1 MVGDGPVDVPPAT
14 AGLAARSGAEPAGAA
29 ETLLEQPFDGDSLYA
44 LRATLEAHA
53 SRAGL
58 PDGRVMDLVM
68 TVHELATNVIV
79 HGAGSGRVRIRR
91 VDGALRCEITDAGPP
106 GAGTGVLVG
115 DVAGAGTGDAPDDGA
130 GDGAGEG
137 TGNASGD
144 GAGDGVGWPI
154 RHGHGL
160 WIARHLTDGFTL
172 ATGPEGTVAAV
183 DFTLPSV
190 SVEASPFELVRH
202 DRGSYVLL
210 ELTGPLIEQA
220 AELINAVVGD
230 IASGG
235 RPRLVLDLSGVTFWD
250 AVGVAALIMAQEQVR
265 AASGVLVLAG
275 PAPGFR
281 ERLDA
286 LSPTPFTLYADRD
299 EAAGR
304 FGTESGS

>member
-1 MVGDGPVDVPPAT
+1 MVGDGPVDVPPAA
-14 AGLAARSGAEPAGAA
+14 AGLPARPGAEPGAGAA

-68 TVHELATNVIV
+68 TVHELATNVIL
-79 HGAGSGRVRIRR
+79 HGAGSGRVRICR

-106 GAGTGVLVG
+106 GADTDVLAARVARDPAGGVARGGGT
-115 DVAGAGTGDAPDDGA
+115 DDGA
-130 GDGAGEG
+130 D
-137 TGNASGD
+137 D

-160 WIARHLTDGFTL
+160 WIARHLTDGFALT
-172 ATGPEGTVAAV
+172 TGPEGTVATV
-183 DFTLPSV
+183 DFTLPSA
-190 SVEASPFELVRH
+190 EASPFGLVRH
-202 DRGSYVLL
+202 ERGSYVLL
-210 ELTGPLIEQA
+210 ELTGPLNEQA
-220 AELINAVVGD
+220 AEQIIAVVGD
-230 IASGG
+230 IAAGG

-250 AVGVAALIMAQEQVR
+250 AVGVAALIMAQQRVR
-265 AASGVLVLAG
+265 AASGALVLAG
-275 PAPGFR
+275 LAPRFR

-286 LSPTPFTLYADRD
+286 LSPTPFTVYADRD

-304 FGTESGS
+304 FGTEPGS